1 MVNTSHIK
9 KKQKAFESYVEL
21 ALKTAKKSGAD
32 HSEISITEDKGL
44 SVTVRNGE
52 IETLENHLDK
62 GLSITVYKNQCKGSS
77 STSDFSDK
85 AIRQAVKTA
94 VDIANFT
101 AKDEYSGLAD
111 YEAMAWD
118 YPDLNLYYPWEL
130 SAEQATDIAI
140 ECEAAALKS
149 DKRIINSEG
158 ASLSSHESFTAYGNS
173 HGFIG
178 AFPSSSHSLSCAVI
192 GKENNAMQRD
202 YWYTVARDNGLL
214 ENPKQVGKQA
224 AKRTVARLSARKIS
238 TTKAPV
244 LFSPEVAA
252 GLIGHFVGAI
262 SGSSLYR
269 KASFLLDSMGQKI
282 FPDWMHIYEQPHI
295 ISGLGSAPFDSEG
308 VKTASRNVVEH
319 GVIQSYVLDGYAAR
333 KLKMTTTGNAGGVH
347 NLCVEPGDLD
357 FKGMLKALDKGLL
370 VTELMGQGINIVT
383 GDYSRGAAG
392 FWVENGK
399 IQFPV
404 EEITIAGNLR
414 DMYAK
419 IVAAGNDV
427 DLRRNTRT
435 GSILIEQM
443 TIAGD

>member
-94 VDIANFT
+94 VDIAKFT